1 MFTSSKS
8 LTKIENFH
16 KRALRFILDDN
27 SNSTKE
33 SWKNPVNFPWTLKEN
48 INYALRYIKL

>member
-16 KRALRFILDDN
+16 KRALRFMLDDN